1 MMQVSLYWRDKRFS
15 FIPAGPHDTPRLTV
29 ESAWQVEIDYQMD
42 RATLAGGPVREPF
55 TASEFA
61 VASGGT
67 GMFGIRRVGDI
78 ARVAPMTGK
87 QPRK

>member
-1 MMQVSLYWRDKRFS
+1 MMNVPLYYRGKTWS

-67 GMFGIRRVGDI
+67 GMFGFRRVGEI
-78 ARVAPMTGK
+78 ARVAPMADK